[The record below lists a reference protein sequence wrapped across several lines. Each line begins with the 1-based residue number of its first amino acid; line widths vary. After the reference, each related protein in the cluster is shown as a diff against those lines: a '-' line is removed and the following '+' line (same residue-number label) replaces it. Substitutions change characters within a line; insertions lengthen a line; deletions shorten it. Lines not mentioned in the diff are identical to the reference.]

1 MDKETK
7 AKRLFSEIKEL
18 VGGYKTKKVEIIEG
32 LEFNQYETIKKIEFY
47 SNSMFM
53 SGQKDQL
60 GRDKPFNNINTFRV
74 NVAYRA
80 TDLDLKDISIV
91 ADDIIDKASQM
102 KALILSKEA
111 YKWGKNAGISE
122 CLNDFGYVRPK
133 YGTAVVKKCFDDEG
147 EMELEVCAWK
157 NLVTDLVDIENGIII
172 ERHYMQPHELAEKSD
187 VWENTEELLNHASK
201 SKKDI
206 EVLEVHG
213 YFPEALDPE
222 ADEDSKVVF
231 NYKMFMIGQCGEKM
245 YLLHSETEDECPYKV
260 LNWRTQDG
268 RALGVGIVEDGFQAQ
283 QWTNDA
289 LISEKNAMDLAG
301 KVILQTN
308 SKKVGNNVL
317 TDLDNGS
324 IVSLEDGKTITPI
337 NLMPNALPKYSELIA
352 RWDTQYER
360 VSSTFNAITGEQM
373 PSGTP
378 YRQTAILNQE
388 AGSLFDQRREEAGI
402 FWSEIYMEWVLPYLI
417 KKLNKEHVLTS
428 EWSMEELNMIDEAFA
443 TYNTNRKLIE
453 MVIDGKEVSPEI
465 QDELMRLE
473 KETLNETKNVRSIPV
488 PKDYFKDFKYTVSVM
503 VTNEMRNKSVILES
517 LSNIMGLVGA
527 NPAVLQDPVLSKV
540 FGAIVDVAGLPISVS
555 QLLQSQLIQQ
565 QIAPQQPQGQQPQV
579 NNAQAAKA
587 EAELAGG
594 INPLA

>member
-1 MDKETK
+1 MDKTK
-7 AKRLFSEIKEL
+7 QLFAEIKEL
-18 VGGYKTKKVEIIEG
+18 VSGYKTKKVEIIEG
-32 LEFNQYETIKKIEFY
+32 LEFNQYETIKRIEYY
-47 SNSMFM
+47 SNSKYLG
-53 SGQKDQL
+53 SQKDQM

-91 ADDIIDKASQM
+91 SDDIIDKANQM

-111 YKWGKNAGISE
+111 YKWGKNNGLSE
-122 CLNDFGYVRPK
+122 ALNDFGYARPK
-133 YGTAVVKKCFDDEG
+133 YGSAVLKKCFDDEG
-147 EMELEVCAWK
+147 EMKLEVCAWK
-157 NLVTDLVDIENGIII
+157 NLVTDLVNIEEGIII
-172 ERHYMQPHELAEKSD
+172 EKHYMQPHELAEKAD
-187 VWENTEELLNHASK
+187 VWENVEEILTHATK

-213 YFPEALDPE
+213 YFPESLDVD
-222 ADEDSKVVF
+222 ADGDSKTTF

-245 YLLHSETEDECPYKV
+245 FVLHSEDEEECPYKS
-260 LNWRTQDG
+260 LAWRKQDG

-283 QWTNDA
+283 VWTNDA

-324 IVSLEDGKTITPI
+324 IVYMEDGKAITPI
-337 NLMPNALPKYSELIA
+337 NLLPSALPKYSELIQ
-352 RWDTQYER
+352 RWDNQYER

-402 FWSEIYMEWVLPYLI
+402 FWSEVYMEWVLPYLI
-417 KKLNKEHVLTS
+417 KKLNKEHILTA
-428 EWSMEELNMIDEAFA
+428 EWTMEELNMIDDAFA

-453 MVIDGKEVSPEI
+453 MVINDEEVTPEI
-465 QDELMRLE
+465 QDELMKLE
-473 KETLNETKNVRSIPV
+473 KETLNQTKNVRSIPV
-488 PKDYFKDFKYTVSVM
+488 PKDYFKDFKYNVSVI
-503 VTNEMRNKSVILES
+503 VTNEMRNKSVMLET
-517 LSNIMGLVGA
+517 LSNVMGLVGA
-527 NPAVLQDPVLSKV
+527 NPMVLQDPVLSKI
-540 FGAIVDVAGLPISVS
+540 FSSIIDISGLPISVS
-555 QLLQSQLIQQ
+555 QLIQNQITQVQNNPQLQ
-565 QIAPQQPQGQQPQV
+565 QGMPQV
-579 NNAQAAKA
+579 NNAQATKA